1 MAFAVLFNNISKLSG
16 KSIESSE
23 FYKSIA
29 NTLSIIS
36 GGFGFLSLLL
46 IVAIILIDED
56 SANLFYNI
64 LLLVIYAFLVFKAQL
79 YTISIVRGN
88 KKTPPK

>member
-1 MAFAVLFNNISKLSG
+1 
-16 KSIESSE
+16 
-23 FYKSIA
+23 
-29 NTLSIIS
+29 
-36 GGFGFLSLLL
+36 LL

-64 LLLVIYAFLVFKAQL
+64 MLLVIYAFLVFKAQL